1 MSWVKPNNTKQNKNK
16 SKTLPWDTKQ
26 QQKPTM
32 IFTEV
37 QDEEKYS
44 ISNRRYIK
52 WSRGLDRKLNIVKR
66 DWLEKKKKKKY
77 KVL

>member
-44 ISNRRYIK
+44 ISNR
-52 WSRGLDRKLNIVKR
+52 
-66 DWLEKKKKKKY
+66 
-77 KVL
+77 